1 MEFNLVI
8 IRHMAQG
15 INQKIT
21 VGTAKPQ
28 LEKRALAC
36 PNVAGDWG
44 SVLSPPFPPAE
55 PLGDWNP

>member
-1 MEFNLVI
+1 
-8 IRHMAQG
+8 MAQG

-21 VGTAKPQ
+21 VGTATPQ

-44 SVLSPPFPPAE
+44 SVLSPPPLPPSGALRGLK
-55 PLGDWNP
+55 PLEKNLRS

>member
-1 MEFNLVI
+1 
-8 IRHMAQG
+8 MAQG

-21 VGTAKPQ
+21 VGTATPQ

-44 SVLSPPFPPAE
+44 SVLSPPPFPPAE
-55 PLGDWNP
+55 PLGD

>member
-1 MEFNLVI
+1 
-8 IRHMAQG
+8 MAQG

-44 SVLSPPFPPAE
+44 SVLSPPLPPSGALRGLK
-55 PLGDWNP
+55 PLEKNLRS